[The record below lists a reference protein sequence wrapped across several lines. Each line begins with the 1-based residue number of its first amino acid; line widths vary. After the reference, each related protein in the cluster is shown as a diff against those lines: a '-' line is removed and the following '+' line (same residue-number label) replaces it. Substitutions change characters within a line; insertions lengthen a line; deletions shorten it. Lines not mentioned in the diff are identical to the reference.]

1 MLFYPVNRLITNDSG
16 DPSPQRTLTTIF
28 KPMDGGQNAHKAIL
42 HHIFCRLTIWNIPK
56 CCSHNISRKAVVQA
70 MHCLP
75 VSFMYRL
82 KKLLFCLHRSECL
95 LFLSPSGL
103 EGHIDG
109 CGKCP
114 VPTLV
119 CGVVCHDKPIDR
131 CGSRPHILQR
141 VIHHRCE
148 PV

>member
-1 MLFYPVNRLITNDSG
+1 MLFYSVNRLITNDSG

-82 KKLLFCLHRSECL
+82 KKLLFCLHRLSASYF
-95 LFLSPSGL
+95 FL
-103 EGHIDG
+103 
-109 CGKCP
+109 P
-114 VPTLV
+114 VVWKVILM
-119 CGVVCHDKPIDR
+119 GVGNVLSQHSFVAWFVMTNR
-131 CGSRPHILQR
+131 
-141 VIHHRCE
+141 
-148 PV
+148 